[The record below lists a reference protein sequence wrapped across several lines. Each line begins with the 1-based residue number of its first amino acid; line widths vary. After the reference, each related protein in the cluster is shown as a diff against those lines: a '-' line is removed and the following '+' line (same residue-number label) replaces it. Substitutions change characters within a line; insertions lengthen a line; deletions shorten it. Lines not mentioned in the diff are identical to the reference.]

1 MMCLKTRVQGLVS
14 SKLISWLLVF
24 SCSLPGVAK
33 AQEVSLEALTAAED
47 IGILSQSIV
56 KNYFYVGEKL
66 NASRSSKQLAEDI
79 RVIDH
84 SLESLKVS
92 SSYEKIQDDLM
103 FIEVIWADLK
113 ETLSQEYSRDT
124 GLLVIDMG
132 EVLLEGSENVTKVL
146 YEGGV
151 KESGMI
157 NVIEHQ
163 RYLVE
168 RMAKL
173 YVISIA
179 GLKDFNVVKQTT
191 NTVEA
196 FDKGLGKIEHKKY
209 PDNITI
215 KVNKLRKRWD
225 SSRDYYLNVQE
236 GDLPKTIFFNTE
248 MIERLLSS
256 IFHYHK

>member
-1 MMCLKTRVQGLVS
+1 MIYLKDRLHRRVS
-14 SKLISWLLVF
+14 NKLISCLLLI
-24 SCSLPGVAK
+24 CSLPGLVK

-79 RVIDH
+79 KVIDF
-84 SLESLKVS
+84 SLEALKS
-92 SSYEKIQDDLM
+92 SASYGKIQDDLS
-103 FIEVIWADLK
+103 FIEMIWADLK
-113 ETLSQEYSRDT
+113 DTLAQEYSRDT

-146 YEGGV
+146 YEGGI
-151 KESGMI
+151 KESGII

-179 GLKDFNVVKQTT
+179 GLKDFNVVKQTAS
-191 NTVEA
+191 TVAA
-196 FDKGLGKIEHKKY
+196 FDEGLGKIEHKKY

-248 MIERLLSS
+248 MIERLLSN